1 MAKATPPS
9 PLLLQE
15 YFSTQDPRFLSY
27 LFEFRE
33 DAVLA
38 KFVEQW
44 KRDSRPW
51 AREQIFEYLKHP
63 LSHPG
68 HEPVVKRLFKHA
80 QAERDD
86 ELAGAFMIAFDKLV
100 RRHIGRGRRW
110 VEEVRRYVDV
120 DRLYTTTEQI
130 PGPRLPYD
138 WRGRKTLAPGAKPKF
153 ARPVAA
159 SELTWLSKDA
169 LLFSRET
176 KHYLRRRAWR
186 YFRRMA
192 HKEPERYLAAMVDT
206 LARYTDDDLDDG
218 IAIMDAWGLAHAC
231 FHHSGVLRFD
241 KAIVRLVPGQSLVN
255 LTAAPYRE
263 ELWQAPETAP
273 KLFDLITRAG
283 ATVVKLFAIELL
295 SRHHMDRLRDVT
307 PQQLLRLLDDPSDQ
321 VQHFAAQL
329 LERIGGLENLP
340 VSAWL
345 VMLRTRNLAALE
357 LIAKAVRRHVTAE
370 RVTVDQAVDLASAAP
385 TPVAQLGLEL
395 LRQKN
400 PRTAAELQSLTRLAA
415 ARSPM
420 LAGEIATFALSAI
433 AASYSADLAT
443 PFFDSLSA
451 DIRRAAWEW
460 LAPGS
465 PAWPDPLLHARL
477 LESPYDDIR
486 LPLIDSLQGR
496 SKLPGLSPADLTSL
510 WTGALL
516 NIHRGGRHKLKALSQ
531 LTAATVENP
540 TLAPTLLPLI
550 GIALRSVRAP
560 EMRHALAAI
569 VRLLD
574 DHPDLAAAVQE
585 HLPELTLSPEEA
597 V

>member
-1 MAKATPPS
+1 MATPPAPS
-9 PLLLQE
+9 PLLLEE
-15 YFSTQDPRFLSY
+15 YFSSQDPRFIAY

-33 DAVLA
+33 DGQLA

-44 KRDSRPW
+44 KRDRRPW

-63 LSHPG
+63 LNHPG

-86 ELAGAFMIAFDKLV
+86 ELAGAFMVAFDGLV
-100 RRHIGRGRRW
+100 RRHVGRGTQW
-110 VEEVRRYVDV
+110 VEEMGRYVDV

-138 WRGRKTLAPGAKPKF
+138 PQGRKTLPPGTKPKF
-153 ARPVAA
+153 VRPMAA
-159 SELTWLSKDA
+159 SKLTWLSKDA
-169 LLFSRET
+169 RLFSAET

-186 YFRRMA
+186 YFRRLA
-192 HKEPERYLAAMVDT
+192 HREPGRYVAAMLQT
-206 LARYTDDDLDDG
+206 LPRYTDAGLPDG

-231 FHHSGVLRFD
+231 FHDCTALEFG
-241 KAIVRLVPGQSLVN
+241 KAVVRLTPGRSLSG
-255 LTAAPYRE
+255 LAAAPYRQ
-263 ELWQAPETAP
+263 ELWAAPEMAA
-273 KLFDLITRAG
+273 KLFDLVTRAG

-295 SRHHMDRLRDVT
+295 GRHHMDRLRDVT
-307 PQQLLRLLDDPSDQ
+307 PQQLLRLLDDPSDL

-345 VMLRTRNLAALE
+345 VMLKTRNLAALE
-357 LIAKAVRRHVTAE
+357 LIANAVRKHMTAD

-395 LRQKN
+395 LKQKKL
-400 PRTAAELQSLTRLAA
+400 RTAAEFQSLRRLAA

-420 LAGEIATFALSAI
+420 LAGEIAAFALSAV
-433 AASYSADLAT
+433 AASYSTDLAI

-451 DIRRAAWEW
+451 DVRRAAWDW
-460 LAPGS
+460 LTPQSPG
-465 PAWPDPLLHARL
+465 WPDPILHARL

-486 LPLIDSLQGR
+486 LPLIDALQAR
-496 SKLPGLSPADLTSL
+496 SKLPGLALADLAPL
-510 WTGALL
+510 WSGALL
-516 NIHRGGRHKLKALSQ
+516 NIHRGGRHKLRALSQ
-531 LTAATVENP
+531 LTGAMAVNP
-540 TLAPTLLPLI
+540 TLAPTLLPLVA
-550 GIALRSVRAP
+550 IALRSVRAP

-574 DHPDLAAAVQE
+574 DHPDLASAVQQ
-585 HLPELTLSPEEA
+585 HLPELVLSPEEA